1 MATDDEPM
9 LDAST
14 KHAPG
19 MTGIHAS
26 DGEPEP
32 AEAVAVAKS
41 SEQQEHHRGTT
52 VNNTKH
58 ATASNETGQTPPNDK
73 PAFKDK
79 WSTAIDKMMEE
90 RRVLKLEQR
99 MKTKAIRKTIRQK
112 RRTMKN
118 AKKLTDDELA
128 QIVLDRRILE
138 FVEQEAQSAGVASS
152 SSQSKSAN
160 AEYSISGLISQ
171 HAGQ

>member
-1 MATDDEPM
+1 MR
-9 LDAST
+9 LRIRLW
-14 KHAPG
+14 AP
-19 MTGIHAS
+19 
-26 DGEPEP
+26 
-32 AEAVAVAKS
+32 
-41 SEQQEHHRGTT
+41 HRDC
-52 VNNTKH
+52 V
-58 ATASNETGQTPPNDK
+58 
-73 PAFKDK
+73 

-99 MKTKAIRKTIRQK
+99 MKTKATRKTIRQK

-152 SSQSKSAN
+152 SSQSKSATVES
-160 AEYSISGLISQ
+160 ARPAPEASDS
-171 HAGQ
+171 

>member
-9 LDAST
+9 QHASP
-14 KHAPG
+14 KHVPQLSG
-19 MTGIHAS
+19 MHTS

-32 AEAVAVAKS
+32 AEALAVAKS
-41 SEQQEHHRGTT
+41 SDEQKHYSGTT
-52 VNNTKH
+52 VSTMKH
-58 ATASNETGQTPPNDK
+58 ATARNETGETTPNDK
-73 PAFKDK
+73 PVFKDK

-138 FVEQEAQSAGVASS
+138 FVEKEAESAGVASS
-152 SSQSKSAN
+152 SSLSKSKTMESAQP
-160 AEYSISGLISQ
+160 APTASGS
-171 HAGQ
+171 